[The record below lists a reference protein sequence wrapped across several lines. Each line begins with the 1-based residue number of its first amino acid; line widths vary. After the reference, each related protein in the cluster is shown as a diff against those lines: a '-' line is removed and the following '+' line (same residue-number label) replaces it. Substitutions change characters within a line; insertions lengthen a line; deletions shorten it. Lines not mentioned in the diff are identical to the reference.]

1 MTSRKAVR
9 RPALADS
16 LYEIL
21 RDQFINGTRAP
32 GEPLNIAILSRELD
46 VSQTPI
52 REALA
57 RLESTGLVHREA
69 LRGYRVAPL
78 LSEDDLVSLRD
89 ARLVLEP
96 ALTRTAAA
104 RVTDEFLE
112 ALSETI
118 ETLDEASRSTAD
130 FRTFPR
136 YRSADERFHMAI
148 ARQSGNPFLE
158 SAYAALGGQVQRFRL
173 FAELGSSDAGDA
185 AEEHRRIYEALRGH
199 DADLAADRMIE
210 HVTNAGAR
218 ALKDRRDAA
227 RPSFSR

>member
-1 MTSRKAVR
+1 MTSRKAER
-9 RPALADS
+9 RPPLADS
-16 LYEIL
+16 LYGIL
-21 RDQFINGTRAP
+21 RDQFIDGTRAA
-32 GEPLNIAILSRELD
+32 GEPLNIATLSRELD

-57 RLESTGLVHREA
+57 RLEATGLVQREA

-96 ALTRTAAA
+96 ALTRAAA
-104 RVTDEFLE
+104 AQVTPEFLA
-112 ALSETI
+112 ALLETI
-118 ETLDEASRSTAD
+118 ETLDDASRSAAD
-130 FRTFPR
+130 ARTFPR
-136 YRSADERFHMAI
+136 YRSADERFHLAI
-148 ARQSGNPFLE
+148 AKQSGNPFLT

-185 AEEHRRIYEALRGH
+185 ADEHRRIYEALLDH
-199 DADLAADRMIE
+199 DAELAAQRMSE

-218 ALKDRRDAA
+218 ALKDRRDVASP
-227 RPSFSR
+227 RSPG

>member
-1 MTSRKAVR
+1 MTIRKAAR
-9 RPALADS
+9 RAPLADS

-21 RDQFINGTRAP
+21 RDQFINGTRAA

-57 RLESTGLVHREA
+57 RLEATGLVQREA

-78 LSEDDLVSLRD
+78 FSEEDLVSLRD

-96 ALTRTAAA
+96 ALTRAAAA
-104 RVTDEFLE
+104 RVTPEFLG
-112 ALSETI
+112 ALLETM
-118 ETLDEASRSTAD
+118 ETLDETSRSAAD
-130 FRTFPR
+130 SRTFPR

-148 ARQSGNPFLE
+148 ARQSGNPFLA

-185 AEEHRRIYEALRGH
+185 AEEHRRIYEALQGH
-199 DADLAADRMIE
+199 DVDLAAERMSE

-218 ALKDRRDAA
+218 ALRDRRDVA
-227 RPSFSR
+227 RPAPPL